1 MAVYT
6 DITEDDLRNFL
17 TQYDVGSLTS
27 YKGIA
32 EGVEN
37 SNFLLHTTKDPL
49 ILTLYEKRVEK
60 SDLPFFLGLM
70 QHLAAKGLSCPLP
83 LPRKDGELLGELS
96 GRPAALISF
105 LEGMWLRKP
114 EAKHCREV
122 GKALAAMHL
131 AGEGF
136 EIKRPNA
143 LSVEGWKV
151 LWEKS
156 EDRAEEVEKG
166 LKDEIRPEIDYL
178 AAHWPKDLP
187 AGVIHADLFQDNVFF
202 LGDELS
208 GLIDFYFA
216 CNDLLAYDVSICLN
230 AWCFEKD
237 GAYNVTKGKALLEGY
252 QSVRPLSEAELEALP
267 LLARGSAL
275 RFFLTRLYDWLTTP
289 EGALVVKKTRWNICA
304 SCGSTVPSPLSPNT
318 GWPANEACRY
328 FHRWRL
334 LRQSGSGRL
343 GCGAALRRGGEG
355 TLRRRGR
362 DHQQPHGTDG
372 GDFRTQCAQ
381 GPLRSR
387 SFHRQRLCEGRHH
400 QVDFWLEKE
409 GLEDSR

>member
-1 MAVYT
+1 LAVYT

-17 TQYDVGSLTS
+17 IQYDVGSLTS

-143 LSVEGWKV
+143 LSVDGWKV
-151 LWEKS
+151 LWDKS
-156 EDRAEEVEKG
+156 EDRADEVEKG
-166 LKDEIRPEIDYL
+166 LKQEIRPEIDYL

-237 GAYNVTKGKALLEGY
+237 GSYNVTKGKALLEGY
-252 QSVRPLSEAELEALP
+252 QSVRPLSEAELDALP

-289 EGALVVKKTRWNICA
+289 AGALVVKKD
-304 SCGSTVPSPLSPNT
+304 PL
-318 GWPANEACRY
+318 EYLRKLR
-328 FHRWRL
+328 FHRSISHVAEYGL
-334 LRQSGSGRL
+334 V
-343 GCGAALRRGGEG
+343 GE
-355 TLRRRGR
+355 
-362 DHQQPHGTDG
+362 
-372 GDFRTQCAQ
+372 
-381 GPLRSR
+381 
-387 SFHRQRLCEGRHH
+387 
-400 QVDFWLEKE
+400 
-409 GLEDSR
+409 

>member
-6 DITEDDLRNFL
+6 DIAEDDLKWFL
-17 TQYDVGSLTS
+17 TEYDAGTLLS

-37 SNFLLHTTKDPL
+37 SNFLLHTSKDPL

-70 QHLAAKGLSCPLP
+70 QHLAARGLSCPLP
-83 LPRKDGELLGELS
+83 LPRKDGALLGSLS

-122 GKALAAMHL
+122 GRALAAMHV

-136 EIKRPNA
+136 ELKRPNA
-143 LSVEGWKV
+143 LSIDGWRA

-156 EDRAEEVEKG
+156 EDRADEVERG
-166 LKDEIRPEIDYL
+166 LQNEIRSDLNFL
-178 AAHWPKDLP
+178 AAYWPKSLP
-187 AGVIHADLFQDNVFF
+187 AGVIHADLFPDNVFF

-237 GAYNVTKGKALLEGY
+237 GAYNITKGTAMLEGY
-252 QSVRPLSEAELEALP
+252 QSVRPLSDAEIAALP
-267 LLARGSAL
+267 VLSRGSAL

-289 EGALVVKKTRWNICA
+289 EGAMVTKKD
-304 SCGSTVPSPLSPNT
+304 PL
-318 GWPANEACRY
+318 EY
-328 FHRWRL
+328 
-334 LRQSGSGRL
+334 LRK
-343 GCGAALRRGGEG
+343 LR
-355 TLRRRGR
+355 
-362 DHQQPHGTDG
+362 
-372 GDFRTQCAQ
+372 
-381 GPLRSR
+381 
-387 SFHRQRLCEGRHH
+387 FHRQISSPAEY
-400 QVDFWLEKE
+400 
-409 GLEDSR
+409 GLSL

>member
-151 LWEKS
+151 LWDKS
-156 EDRAEEVEKG
+156 EARADEVEKG

-252 QSVRPLSEAELEALP
+252 RSVRPLSEAELEALP

-289 EGALVVKKTRWNICA
+289 EGALVVKKD
-304 SCGSTVPSPLSPNT
+304 PL
-318 GWPANEACRY
+318 EYLRKLR
-328 FHRWRL
+328 FHRSIATVAEYGL
-334 LRQSGSGRL
+334 
-343 GCGAALRRGGEG
+343 AGE
-355 TLRRRGR
+355 
-362 DHQQPHGTDG
+362 
-372 GDFRTQCAQ
+372 
-381 GPLRSR
+381 
-387 SFHRQRLCEGRHH
+387 
-400 QVDFWLEKE
+400 
-409 GLEDSR
+409 

>member
-17 TQYDVGSLTS
+17 IQYDVGSLTS

-143 LSVEGWKV
+143 LSVDGWKV
-151 LWEKS
+151 LWDKS
-156 EDRAEEVEKG
+156 EDRADEVEKG
-166 LKDEIRPEIDYL
+166 LKQEIRPEIDYL

-252 QSVRPLSEAELEALP
+252 QSVRPLSEAELDALP

-289 EGALVVKKTRWNICA
+289 AGALVVKKD
-304 SCGSTVPSPLSPNT
+304 PL
-318 GWPANEACRY
+318 EYLRKLR
-328 FHRWRL
+328 FHRSISHVAEYGL
-334 LRQSGSGRL
+334 V
-343 GCGAALRRGGEG
+343 GE
-355 TLRRRGR
+355 
-362 DHQQPHGTDG
+362 
-372 GDFRTQCAQ
+372 
-381 GPLRSR
+381 
-387 SFHRQRLCEGRHH
+387 
-400 QVDFWLEKE
+400 
-409 GLEDSR
+409 

>member
-6 DITEDDLRNFL
+6 DISEDDLRQFL
-17 TQYDVGSLTS
+17 GQYDVGELTS

-37 SNFLLHTTKDPL
+37 TNFLLHTTKEPL

-60 SDLPFFLGLM
+60 SDLPFFLGLK
-70 QHLAAKGLSCPLP
+70 QHLFANGLSCPLP
-83 LPRKDGELLGELS
+83 LPRHDGELLGELS

-114 EAKHCREV
+114 EARHCREV

-136 EIKRPNA
+136 ELTRPNA

-156 EDRAEEVEKG
+156 ADRADEVEAG
-166 LKDEIRPEIDYL
+166 LQSEIPADIDFL
-178 AAHWPKDLP
+178 GTHWPNDLP
-187 AGVIHADLFQDNVFF
+187 SGVIHADLFQDNVFF

-237 GAYNVTKGKALLEGY
+237 GSYNVTKGKALLEGY
-252 QSVRPLSEAELEALP
+252 QSVRPMSAAELDALP

-289 EGALVVKKTRWNICA
+289 ESALVVKKD
-304 SCGSTVPSPLSPNT
+304 PL
-318 GWPANEACRY
+318 EYLRKLR
-328 FHRWRL
+328 FHRAV
-334 LRQSGSGRL
+334 SNV
-343 GCGAALRRGGEG
+343 AEY
-355 TLRRRGR
+355 
-362 DHQQPHGTDG
+362 
-372 GDFRTQCAQ
+372 
-381 GPLRSR
+381 
-387 SFHRQRLCEGRHH
+387 
-400 QVDFWLEKE
+400 
-409 GLEDSR
+409 GLAVA

>member
-70 QHLAAKGLSCPLP
+70 QHLAANGLSCPLP

-151 LWEKS
+151 LWDKS
-156 EDRAEEVEKG
+156 EARADEVEKG

-252 QSVRPLSEAELEALP
+252 QSVRPLSAAELEALP

-289 EGALVVKKTRWNICA
+289 EGALVVKKD
-304 SCGSTVPSPLSPNT
+304 PL
-318 GWPANEACRY
+318 EYLRKLR
-328 FHRWRL
+328 FHRSIATVAEYGL
-334 LRQSGSGRL
+334 
-343 GCGAALRRGGEG
+343 AGE
-355 TLRRRGR
+355 
-362 DHQQPHGTDG
+362 
-372 GDFRTQCAQ
+372 
-381 GPLRSR
+381 
-387 SFHRQRLCEGRHH
+387 
-400 QVDFWLEKE
+400 
-409 GLEDSR
+409 